1 MCCIVLYMAA
11 VVQSTVQRPW
21 PGCWGGVVHAL
32 AHLRGTLYE
41 VASQCCGW
49 HYAST
54 TMRETFTS
62 VMQGGAAAAPPCKT
76 VRSLRPK
83 VRRTFN
89 LSDERGLG
97 MNKHSHSVS
106 ALMLRVSILILMRL
120 QPAANT

>member
-54 TMRETFTS
+54 TMRETFTLC
-62 VMQGGAAAAPPCKT
+62 MT